1 MRELRCDVFDD
12 LRFVR
17 EIACSCDEDDHHFA
31 RNNAVSDHD
40 VAEPAFVAFFVV
52 GFDTVV
58 CANVFDSLNGF
69 VVFGLL
75 DQAGAHVDDV
85 MASLLIESRDESAFP
100 FSYRH
105 LCFVSV
111 VPRVFHAECRVHG
124 DF

>member
-1 MRELRCDVFDD
+1 M
-12 LRFVR
+12 
-17 EIACSCDEDDHHFA
+17 
-31 RNNAVSDHD
+31 
-40 VAEPAFVAFFVV
+40 AFFVV

-124 DF
+124 DFERSSLPMRSKTSLTCFCLNRSWPS